1 MKFFSIYLLVFGKK
15 LVTLPHLFI
24 VFNGMEKDER
34 EILLEKFAEA
44 NRRLQIVNE
53 QLAIANKK
61 LKEYEE
67 KAQKAENASKMKSLF
82 LANMSHEIRTPLNAI
97 EGFSRVIVETDSPED
112 RMKFFE
118 IIESNNNRL
127 QSLVNEIL
135 DLSRVES
142 GEIVMKKSPTD
153 LHDLCQG
160 IKNLFKFRC
169 PDTVRLE
176 WENPL
181 MTVNFNTDANRLTQV
196 FSNLISNSLKHTA
209 SGRISYGY
217 QIINDGQQIQFFVD
231 DTGSGIAKEDID
243 HIFETYVSRDAETTK
258 NGYGLGLPLCKIIVE
273 KLGGSITVQ
282 SELGK
287 GSRFEFTLP
296 FEGTIGGI
304 DTNKPSTTTNVR
316 TIRISGRS
324 DDPNKQKILVA
335 EDEDSNYELV
345 KIVLQKRYKL
355 LRAHNGIEAVTI
367 NEDEHPD
374 LVLMDIRMPE
384 MNGLDATRIIKEV
397 SPSTPVIALSAY
409 AFEENIRDAKDAGCD
424 EFMAKPFKVEALIE
438 MVKKY
443 LDK

>member
-1 MKFFSIYLLVFGKK
+1 M
-15 LVTLPHLFI
+15 PHLCT

-217 QIINDGQQIQFFVD
+217 QIINDGQQIRFFEE
-231 DTGSGIAKEDID
+231 DTGNGIAKEDME

-374 LVLMDIRMPE
+374 RVLMDIRMPE